1 MFVKAFEGVVVSNA
15 QPTENFFF
23 CLAYVDGRRR
33 TVFSGIVTDY
43 FAQLAGR

>member
-1 MFVKAFEGVVVSNA
+1 MFVKAFEGVVVTPSNE

-33 TVFSGIVTDY
+33 TVFSGIVTD
-43 FAQLAGR
+43 